1 MTNLTNAKT
10 VAVTEVYCNADNFK
24 IIGVDMGLPY
34 LLNIHVDVGGVDGEL
49 APFSSETN
57 IGEIKS
63 IAVCSSQSAT
73 GNIEVW
79 AENAHTKELSND
91 ERVVALVAKALAI
104 IKEEAYKP
112 LAEQKLRNLEFS
124 V

>member
-34 LLNIHVDVGGVDGEL
+34 LLNIHVDVDGVDGEL
-49 APFSSETN
+49 APFSSESN

-63 IAVCSSQSAT
+63 ITVCSSQSAT

-79 AENAHTKELSND
+79 AENAQTKELSND
-91 ERVVALVAKALAI
+91 ERIMALVKKALAI

-112 LAEQKLRNLEFS
+112 LTEQKLRNLEFNI
-124 V
+124 

>member
-49 APFSSETN
+49 APFSSESN

-63 IAVCSSQSAT
+63 ITVCSSQSAT

-79 AENAHTKELSND
+79 AENAQTKELSND
-91 ERVVALVAKALAI
+91 ERIMALVKKALAI

-112 LAEQKLRNLEFS
+112 LTEQKLRNLEFNI
-124 V
+124 